1 MGGDS
6 GCGLPIVLEETVVT
20 NITVPN
26 TTVDINMDAPI
37 NALQRG
43 GEKGE
48 REGGRGEKRERER
61 EEREGERGQQ

>member
-26 TTVDINMDAPI
+26 TTVDMNMDAPI

-43 GEKGE
+43 RGEERGAGGERGETGE
-48 REGGRGEKRERER
+48 RERGGREKER
-61 EEREGERGQQ
+61 